1 MSGSAPWM
9 PFGHQQRGLSSGF
22 TADAMGERPSR
33 AAVGAVRGLLQRPR
47 HPAEGGIEQVGRLI
61 AHAARVED
69 RPAEAV
75 ALGFVADGADPA
87 VIVLSGRSAGD
98 DGVARVQ
105 AWGPA
110 FREAGTAKFTPA
122 EQTGSRPASVSL

>member
-1 MSGSAPWM
+1 MSGSAPWI

-22 TADAMGERPSR
+22 IADALGERPSR
-33 AAVGAVRGLLQRPR
+33 AAVGAVRGLLRRPR
-47 HPAEGGIEQVGRLI
+47 YPAEGAIEKVGRLVGQ
-61 AHAARVED
+61 AARVED

-87 VIVLSGRSAGD
+87 VIVLPGRPAGD

-105 AWGPA
+105 AGGPA
-110 FREAGTAKFTPA
+110 FREAATAEFTPA
-122 EQTGSRPASVSL
+122 QQPGSRPASVSL